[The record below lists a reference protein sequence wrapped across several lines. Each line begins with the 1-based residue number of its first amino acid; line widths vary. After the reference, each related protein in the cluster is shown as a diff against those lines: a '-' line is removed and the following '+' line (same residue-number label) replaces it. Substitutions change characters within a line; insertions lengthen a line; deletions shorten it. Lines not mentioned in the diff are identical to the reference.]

1 VYVDSGIY
9 RKVWALKVR
18 G

>member
-9 RKVWALKVR
+9 RKVWRL
-18 G
+18 